1 MNVAGMDLSLTATGV
16 ATAQST
22 STIKP
27 KTKGVARLVEIRRR
41 VLELVSADL
50 VHDWSCSDCAGDLL
64 VVLEGYS
71 MGGQR
76 GSAGVGQMLGELGG
90 VVRVALHDAGI
101 AFVEIPPSTLKKF
114 ATGKGNANKVEMGVA
129 ASKRFDVEFRD
140 DNACDAWWLRA
151 AGLEHIGTPLFELP
165 TGQRSALSV
174 VEWPELVAA

>member
-1 MNVAGMDLSLTATGV
+1 MNVAGLDLSLTATGV
-16 ATAQST
+16 ATAAGT
-22 STIKP
+22 TTIKP
-27 KTKGVARLVEIRRR
+27 KTKGVARLVEVRRQ

-50 VHDWSCSDCAGDLL
+50 VHDWSCGDCAASLL

-71 MGGQR
+71 MGAQR

-101 AFVEIPPSTLKKF
+101 AYVEIPPATLKKY

-129 ASKRFDVEFRD
+129 ASKRGDVEFRD

-151 AGLEHIGTPLFELP
+151 AGLDHIGSALFELP
-165 TGQRSALSV
+165 VAQRAALAV